1 MPDVQLRFASNVVPV
16 PEDEA
21 TELARRLE
29 AWPDGRAAAN
39 ELRTHRRFA
48 DEAQKTL
55 ALSVINAWMD
65 EVEASTISDG
75 MKDVRYELMRDLHLP
90 PFDT

>member
-1 MPDVQLRFASNVVPV
+1 MARVKRPYAVPWLV
-16 PEDEA
+16 MCRGAGGNESRA
-21 TELARRLE
+21 
-29 AWPDGRAAAN
+29 DGRAAVD

-65 EVEASTISDG
+65 EVNASTISDG
-75 MKDVRYELMRDLHLP
+75 MKDVRYELMRDLRLP

>member
-1 MPDVQLRFASNVVPV
+1 MADVQLRFTSNGIWVR
-16 PEDEA
+16 EDEA

-29 AWPDGRAAAN
+29 AEPQGRGAAD

-48 DEAQKTL
+48 DEVQKSL
-55 ALSVINAWMD
+55 GLSVINAWFH
-65 EVEASTISDG
+65 EVDASTLSDG
-75 MKDVRYELMRDLHLP
+75 MKDVRYELMRDLRLP